1 MVQISRNE
9 LKLQSSNIDQ
19 MHLPYKYI
27 RTTVYRII
35 YAITKLA
42 IQLNLKEELYKLCCL
57 HSYVHAKQDTF
68 PYCTYIVSTLPS
80 AHQTNITFRS
90 NSWGVGRGFFVL
102 AVRTLLACS
111 TCGSRG
117 DGRRTTLPLVRVPPP
132 RGCSIRI
139 NPKGVDGLR
148 GPPGRNSRAAS
159 QCVSCLLIQ
168 RILHNTQMH
177 YGDTPYK

>member
-1 MVQISRNE
+1 MYILSRTF
-9 LKLQSSNIDQ
+9 
-19 MHLPYKYI
+19 H
-27 RTTVYRII
+27 TF
-35 YAITKLA
+35 
-42 IQLNLKEELYKLCCL
+42 LYCL
-57 HSYVHAKQDTF
+57 
-68 PYCTYIVSTLPS
+68 YIVSPLPS

-111 TCGSRG
+111 TCGPRG

-132 RGCSIRI
+132 RGCPIRI